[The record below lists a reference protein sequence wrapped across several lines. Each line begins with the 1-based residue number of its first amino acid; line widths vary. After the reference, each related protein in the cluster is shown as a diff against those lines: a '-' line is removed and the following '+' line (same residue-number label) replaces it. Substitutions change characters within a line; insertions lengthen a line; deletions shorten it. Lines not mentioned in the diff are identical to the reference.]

1 MVEHAAAPSGGP
13 LFLDAIT
20 PVLLTFNEAPNIART
35 LSRLDWAKD
44 IVVVDSGSTDATLNI
59 LQAHPYVRVFHRAF
73 DNHPAQW
80 LYAMQETGIRT
91 SWVLRL
97 DADYQLTDEFVRELA
112 SLRPDPSIAAY
123 QVDFDYAIFSHK
135 ILSSLYPRKPVLL
148 RQGRYAISDLG
159 HTEGWI
165 VHGPVSRLKCRIVH
179 DDWKLMQ
186 DWAIAQIRYMRR
198 EETKLRTRKTGL
210 RDWLRL
216 YPPLMPVAVFFYC
229 LFLKGLL
236 FSGRAGIMY
245 TLQRV
250 TAETILAL
258 FILERKF
265 VEHELVQQP
274 ADAVTQTGNAADSL
288 ADGAE

>member
-1 MVEHAAAPSGGP
+1 MSV
-13 LFLDAIT
+13 LDSIT

-35 LSRLDWAKD
+35 LSRLNWAKD
-44 IVVVDSGSTDATLNI
+44 IVVVDSGSTDATLRI
-59 LQAHPYVRVFHRAF
+59 LQSHPRVRVYRRAF

-80 LYAMQETGIRT
+80 RYAIQETGIRT
-91 SWVLRL
+91 PWVLRL
-97 DADYQLTDEFVRELA
+97 DADYQLTDGLIGELA
-112 SLRPDPSIAAY
+112 SLRPDPSTAAY
-123 QVDFDYAIFSHK
+123 QVNFDYAIFSHK
-135 ILSSLYPRKPVLL
+135 LLSSLYPPKPVLL
-148 RQGRYAISDLG
+148 RQGRYSISDFG

-165 VHGPVSRLKCRIVH
+165 VHGPVARLKGRIVH
-179 DDWKLMQ
+179 DDWKPVN
-186 DWAIAQIRYMRR
+186 DWAIAQIRYMQR
-198 EETKLRTRKTGL
+198 EETKLRTRRTRL

-216 YPPLMPVAVFFYC
+216 HPPLMPVAIFFYC

-265 VEHELVQQP
+265 VERELVQRP
-274 ADAVTQTGNAADSL
+274 AEPETQSGNIVDSL

>member
-1 MVEHAAAPSGGP
+1 MVEHAAEPSGA
-13 LFLDAIT
+13 LLMLDAIT

-35 LSRLDWAKD
+35 LARLDWAKD
-44 IVVVDSGSTDATLNI
+44 IVVVDSGSTDTTLSI
-59 LQAHPYVRVFHRAF
+59 LQSHPRVRVYHRAF

-80 LYAMQETGIRT
+80 RYAMQETGIGT

-97 DADYQLTDEFVRELA
+97 DADYRLTDEFIGELA
-112 SLRPDPSIAAY
+112 SLRPDSSFAAY

-135 ILSSLYPRKPVLL
+135 ILSSLYPPKPFLM
-148 RQGRYAISDLG
+148 RQGRYSISDLG

-165 VHGPVSRLKCRIVH
+165 VHGPVARLKCRIVH
-179 DDWKLMQ
+179 DDWKPMQ
-186 DWAIAQIRYMRR
+186 DWAIAQIRYMQR
-198 EETKLRTRKTGL
+198 EEVKLRARRAGL

-216 YPPLMPVAVFFYC
+216 HPPLMPAVVFFYC
-229 LFLKGLL
+229 LFGKGLL

-250 TAETILAL
+250 TAESILAL

-265 VEHELVQQP
+265 VEGELVQRAAEP
-274 ADAVTQTGNAADSL
+274 AEQAGNVADSP